1 MKKKTVLKKSLKLAS
16 WYAIKSLPQI
26 LYKKLK
32 TKKPKYVQY
41 LGLTMILQKS
51 DLLWLNIFCRNKIL
65 SSVTVKKTHFWDV
78 VHTKWSHRGAF
89 PDGTQT
95 APGTR
100 GHTTL
105 LSFLTLFKRKTKT
118 EKHPQ
123 SPTLEQSFVCCKN
136 ITQPGYLKKPT
147 A

>member
-1 MKKKTVLKKSLKLAS
+1 MAEH
-16 WYAIKSLPQI
+16 
-26 LYKKLK
+26 
-32 TKKPKYVQY
+32 
-41 LGLTMILQKS
+41 ILQKQNIKFS
-51 DLLWLNIFCRNKIL
+51 DCE
-65 SSVTVKKTHFWDV
+65 KTHFWDV

-118 EKHPQ
+118 EKHP
-123 SPTLEQSFVCCKN
+123 
-136 ITQPGYLKKPT
+136 
-147 A
+147 